1 KMSNCLTAWSSMFR
15 FTCVPSPRAS
25 LSAVDDLAAGLLQ
38 SITAIK
44 CVALGG
50 DEAGVGD
57 DAAEFA
63 FVGSVFHSGSKDNVF
78 FNKNAADIVRA
89 ELQTDLADFDS
100 GGEPDRFAIR
110 RGRSEEHTS
119 ELQSPYD

>member
-1 KMSNCLTAWSSMFR
+1 MSNCLTAWSSMFR
-15 FTCVPSPRAS
+15 STCVPNPRAS
-25 LSAVDDLAAGLLQ
+25 LSAVGGLAAVLLQ
-38 SITAIK
+38 RVTAIK

-50 DEAGVGD
+50 EEAGVGD

-100 GGEPDRFAIR
+100 GGEPACL
-110 RGRSEEHTS
+110 EV
-119 ELQSPYD
+119 L

>member
-1 KMSNCLTAWSSMFR
+1 MSNCLTAWSSMFR

-78 FNKNAADIVRA
+78 FNENAADIVGSA
-89 ELQTDLADFDS
+89 LDCTLVTLDS
-100 GGEPDRFAIR
+100 RVQPDPFTIQR
-110 RGRSEEHTS
+110 RRCRQH
-119 ELQSPYD
+119 YH